1 MPKRA
6 AADDDIKPR
15 SGRVTYDPAT
25 QKEAALLIHLHAH
38 AIGHDFDKKKTAEVI
53 VKHGNGTFGPEYG
66 ARPCRFAPAGAL
78 QLWKKNGF
86 EQYGGYEKLR
96 VKVLTKHAHV
106 FETLC
111 APSMTQARALRTAHR
126 RARRPLRR
134 GAPPQPMR
142 RARTS
147 ADDAAPCVLRRKNSS
162 RTR

>member
-6 AADDDIKPR
+6 ADDDDIKPR

-38 AIGHDFDKKKTAEVI
+38 AIGNAFDEKKTAEVI
-53 VKHGNGTFGPEYG
+53 VKHGTHDREYG
-66 ARPCRFAPAGAL
+66 EKRCRVAPVGAL
-78 QLWKKNGF
+78 QLWKKDGF
-86 EQYGGYEKLR
+86 GQYGGFEKLR
-96 VKVLTKHAHV
+96 AKVLMKHAHV

-111 APSMTQARALRTAHR
+111 APLMTQARALRTAHR

-162 RTR
+162 ETR

>member
-1 MPKRA
+1 MSKRA
-6 AADDDIKPR
+6 ADDDDIKPR
-15 SGRVTYDPAT
+15 ARRVTYDPAT
-25 QKEAALLIHLHAH
+25 QKESALFIHLHAL
-38 AIGHDFDKKKTAEVI
+38 AIGHAFDKKKKADVI
-53 VKHGNGTFGPEYG
+53 LKHGTHDKEYG
-66 ARPCRFAPAGAL
+66 ARPCRVAPVGAL
-78 QLWKKNGF
+78 QLWKKDGF
-86 EQYGGYEKLR
+86 GQYGGFEKLR
-96 VKVLTKHAHV
+96 AKVLMKYAHV

-111 APSMTQARALRTAHR
+111 APLMTQARALRTAHR